1 MRVLTE
7 YDISAV
13 RVAGGDAAE
22 ELGDDYDMPVIV
34 KVNGT
39 ERDMTISRKGR
50 TLQERLEIIG
60 VF

>member
-1 MRVLTE
+1 M
-7 YDISAV
+7 